1 MWYKNL
7 NCMMRKPTLQCECC
21 KSMLTAN
28 IFVEWLQN
36 VTKETVIICYIDNVY
51 SGKAGH
57 LASTW
62 KQVPDTNAYKLLSL
76 VTQRIVK
83 EELSNKGH
91 IAGQRSNMMM
101 PYKIYEFCKI
111 FLNSSFSK
119 IQRSSSRKIVL

>member
-1 MWYKNL
+1 
-7 NCMMRKPTLQCECC
+7 
-21 KSMLTAN
+21 MLTAN

-91 IAGQRSNMMM
+91 IEGQRSNMMM
-101 PYKIYEFCKI
+101 PSKIYEFCKY
-111 FLNSSFSK
+111 F
-119 IQRSSSRKIVL
+119 